1 MRDGPCRVCGRK
13 GHWGRECLDRAS
25 KHGNK
30 VPERGAARVAAIVKE
45 DPTDPW
51 DEVEPIVAAGD
62 GALRATLTTSGG
74 REDGAV
80 LQAYDAKRK
89 RTRMERDAGTR
100 RKPVL
105 TDEWRRHV
113 AENWTLPLQLLKG
126 RSRREVYQQ
135 LLLAVRELF
144 GRQRRAMRLVQ
155 LPQEESAGDEAGPE
169 ESDTC
174 SDGSGESEAS
184 DEAAIE
190 ELMAQLSMDDVLS
203 GEPEPVVAR
212 HASVREDLSKVDVN
226 PSLDEKVQNEV
237 WEALY

>member
-1 MRDGPCRVCGRK
+1 M
-13 GHWGRECLDRAS
+13 
-25 KHGNK
+25 
-30 VPERGAARVAAIVKE
+30 PERGAARVAAIVKE

-62 GALRATLTTSGG
+62 RAKGDRVIVAAGEVDDLWGH
-74 REDGAV
+74 EDGAV

-135 LLLAVRELF
+135 LLLAMRELF
-144 GRQRRAMRLVQ
+144 AVRHERCG
-155 LPQEESAGDEAGPE
+155 
-169 ESDTC
+169 
-174 SDGSGESEAS
+174 
-184 DEAAIE
+184 
-190 ELMAQLSMDDVLS
+190 AQS
-203 GEPEPVVAR
+203 PV
-212 HASVREDLSKVDVN
+212 SNSFL
-226 PSLDEKVQNEV
+226 EK
-237 WEALY
+237 